1 MLLRETNRYRLHRQ
15 GRYLWAA
22 FKRPHRVLSTC
33 KVNGGLREDLTHV
46 ANHQSCEGVAHD
58 RRDRRAEPDPH
69 EKRDGHTPAPLPALD
84 AFHLQA
90 CREAGLPPTTTA
102 LMSTAANMQCA
113 VLAQAEHEE
122 LCVSVVATAGVLGNA
137 TRAGDPAGWHEQRE
151 GSRPLRRP
159 SAADAHAKAAT
170 DANAAAGT
178 GAETA
183 AASGADS
190 QGLTME
196 DLTTMEDFSTAGPA
210 RAQPWPSPDETGAG
224 TIVLLVF
231 INQPCTPA
239 CLTRAATVVTEGKST
254 ALLDLR
260 MPSLQSAGLAT
271 GTGTDQLVLAAPLV
285 RSLAPSGD
293 AEQGWPRQSA
303 PRWEPDTAR
312 QREPR
317 REPRQAQE
325 WERHWAGGHNSLGEL
340 LGRATHAAVTRCL
353 LLQNGVCAELRR
365 SICGALARHGCDET
379 ALRVQARAELAAPE
393 AELFARNLTALIHD
407 PQSAA
412 TAYALAEIIDLA
424 RAGVL
429 HAEIAREALINQA
442 ALLAAAVAVAPEQFA
457 SFREALLP
465 HRDLPPGAL
474 AARAVAL
481 GFARKWT

>member
-1 MLLRETNRYRLHRQ
+1 MLLRETNRYHLYRQ

-22 FKRPHRVLSTC
+22 FARPHRVLSTC

-58 RRDRRAEPDPH
+58 RH
-69 EKRDGHTPAPLPALD
+69 HGLSSSPLPGLD
-84 AFHLQA
+84 AFHVQT
-90 CREAGLPPTTTA
+90 CSEAELPPATTA

-113 VLAQAEHEE
+113 VLAQAAHEE

-137 TRAGDPAGWHEQRE
+137 TRAGDPAGWHEQPE
-151 GSRPLRRP
+151 GSRPIRR
-159 SAADAHAKAAT
+159 SDDAKP
-170 DANAAAGT
+170 AAA
-178 GAETA
+178 
-183 AASGADS
+183 
-190 QGLTME
+190 
-196 DLTTMEDFSTAGPA
+196 
-210 RAQPWPSPDETGAG
+210 QPLRSPDETGAG

-271 GTGTDQLVLAAPLV
+271 GTGTDQLVIAAPL
-285 RSLAPSGD
+285 LPSDG
-293 AEQGWPRQSA
+293 S
-303 PRWEPDTAR
+303 EP
-312 QREPR
+312 Q
-317 REPRQAQE
+317 

-340 LGRATHAAVTRCL
+340 LGRAIHAAVTRCI

-365 SICGALARHGCDET
+365 SICAALARHGCDE
-379 ALRVQARAELAAPE
+379 AELRAQARAELAAPE
-393 AELFARNLTALIHD
+393 AELFAHNLTALIHD

-412 TAYALAEIIDLA
+412 AAYALAEIIDLA

-429 HAEIAREALINQA
+429 HAEVAREALINQA

-457 SFREALLP
+457 ALREALQP
-465 HRDLPPGAL
+465 HRGLAPGAL

>member
-1 MLLRETNRYRLHRQ
+1 MIGVIRSISDQRD
-15 GRYLWAA
+15 GR
-22 FKRPHRVLSTC
+22 
-33 KVNGGLREDLTHV
+33 D
-46 ANHQSCEGVAHD
+46 QDD
-58 RRDRRAEPDPH
+58 R
-69 EKRDGHTPAPLPALD
+69 RDGHTPAPLPGLD
-84 AFHLQA
+84 AFHVQA
-90 CREAGLPPTTTA
+90 CREAALPPATTA

-122 LCVSVVATAGVLGNA
+122 LRVSVVATAGVLGNA

-151 GSRPLRRP
+151 GSRPIRRL
-159 SAADAHAKAAT
+159 SAADTHANAVANAGT
-170 DANAAAGT
+170 DANADAETNANT
-178 GAETA
+178 GANTD
-183 AASGADS
+183 GV
-190 QGLTME
+190 TME
-196 DLTTMEDFSTAGPA
+196 DLLTVGPA
-210 RAQPWPSPDETGAG
+210 AAQPWPSPDETGAG

-271 GTGTDQLVLAAPLV
+271 GTGTDQLVIAA
-285 RSLAPSGD
+285 
-293 AEQGWPRQSA
+293 AERLPRQRTTANNSA
-303 PRWEPDTAR
+303 GNHI
-312 QREPR
+312 
-317 REPRQAQE
+317 

-365 SICGALARHGCDET
+365 SICGALARHGCDEA
-379 ALRVQARAELAAPE
+379 ALRAQARAELAAPE

-412 TAYALAEIIDLA
+412 AAYALAEIIDLA

-429 HAEIAREALINQA
+429 HAEVAREALINQA
-442 ALLAAAVAVAPEQFA
+442 ALLAAAVAVAPERFA
-457 SFREALLP
+457 ALREALQP
-465 HRDLPPGAL
+465 HHDLAPGAL